1 MADDDDK
8 PAEPEPKPDD
18 GLGQRVTSL
27 EAGQTTLTEK
37 VDQILGIVSGD
48 GGQPKQD
55 ETVAAD
61 QGTNVAHEI
70 REGVDRLKALADR
83 QEASS
88 KKAEPKQEPE
98 KPPEPMPR
106 RVERLMGWR

>member
-8 PAEPEPKPDD
+8 PAEPTPDPPKEEGNLPA
-18 GLGQRVTSL
+18 RVDTIES
-27 EAGQTTLTEK
+27 K
-37 VDQILGIVSGD
+37 VDQILGILSG

-55 ETVAAD
+55 ETVSAD
-61 QGTNVAHEI
+61 QETNVAHEI

-83 QEASS
+83 QEANS
-88 KKAEPKQEPE
+88 KAEPKQEPE